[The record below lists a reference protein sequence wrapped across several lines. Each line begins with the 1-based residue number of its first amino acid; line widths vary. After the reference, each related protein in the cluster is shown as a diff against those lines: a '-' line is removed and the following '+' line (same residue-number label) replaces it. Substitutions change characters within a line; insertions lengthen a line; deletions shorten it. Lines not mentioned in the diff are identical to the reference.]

1 MSSQAEL
8 IHPSVR
14 PLPDSEAFEH
24 AAFRACE
31 RLAAGAALGVLAP
44 LLGLTGLIVSLL
56 SRRSPLI
63 AHLRVGLNGE
73 PFWLLKFRT
82 MWGNPAPAAPRPGLV
97 EFIQDDIGPH
107 RKSVADPRV
116 TSRFARF
123 LRRTSIDELPQLVHV
138 LTGRMSL
145 VGPRPLTRTEL
156 EMHYGERAA
165 EVLRV
170 RPGLT
175 GLWQVM
181 GRNRLTYSQRRRLDL
196 FYVRRKS
203 MAVYLMILGRTV
215 PLLLSG
221 RDAW

>member
-1 MSSQAEL
+1 MSSQAKL
-8 IHPSVR
+8 IQPSAPPMVDAR
-14 PLPDSEAFEH
+14 AVEH
-24 AAFRACE
+24 AAFRIAE
-31 RLAAGAALGVLAP
+31 RIAAGAGLCVLAP
-44 LLGLTGLIVSLL
+44 VLGSAGLLITLL

-63 AHLRVGLNGE
+63 AHRRIGQNGE
-73 PFWLLKFRT
+73 PFWLLKLRT
-82 MWGNPAPAAPRPGLV
+82 MWDNGEEGRQRFRLV
-97 EFIQDDIGPH
+97 EYIRDEHGPR
-107 RKSVADPRV
+107 RKNSADPRV
-116 TSRFARF
+116 RGRFARF

-156 EMHYGERAA
+156 EMHYGECAE

-196 FYVRRKS
+196 FYVQRRS
-203 MAVYLMILGRTV
+203 PAIYLMILARTL
-215 PLLLSG
+215 PLVLSG
-221 RDAW
+221 KDSW